1 GRALFRPGDARDAAD
16 ARGGR
21 PQAARAVGGA
31 RLSLERSA
39 LGANDPPVHDAGAGE
54 DSQPEDDEVDLALR
68 LGVAIVEQADEDEAT
83 ADDRGDRPRELHEAQ
98 PGRA

>member
-1 GRALFRPGDARDAAD
+1 MAR
-16 ARGGR
+16 
-21 PQAARAVGGA
+21 
-31 RLSLERSA
+31 
-39 LGANDPPVHDAGAGE
+39 AGE

-68 LGVAIVEQADEDEAT
+68 LGVAIVEQTDEDEAA